1 MLLQAVSTDKH
12 IRRFSLGDISDLPRG
27 RESLASVL
35 MQIERTERVLKTVW
49 LERNQSMNGW
59 AEQFRILETQSEQVR
74 RTALIV
80 LQSVL
85 V

>member
-1 MLLQAVSTDKH
+1 MQ
-12 IRRFSLGDISDLPRG
+12 
-27 RESLASVL
+27 
-35 MQIERTERVLKTVW
+35 QIERTERVLKTVW
-49 LERNQSMNGW
+49 LERNQPKNGW
-59 AEQFRILETQSEQVR
+59 VEQYRILETQSEQVQ